1 MESGS
6 LAGNAGTPQG
16 LIAYFR
22 RMLRQILLIV
32 FILIGLTGF
41 GQNLSPNA
49 SVSLITCGPGND
61 LYATFGHSALHV
73 NDPVSGVD
81 KVYNYGTFDFNTPN
95 FYMKFA
101 RGKLD
106 YYLHVT
112 DFRRFASTYV
122 REGRWVYRQEL
133 NLSKEQIVKLYNL
146 LEENAKPEN
155 RAYKYDFFYDNCS
168 TRIRD
173 ILEKAL
179 GNKLKYPQTKAQPDT
194 TFRQLIDIYLETHPW
209 SDLGIDLALGA
220 PCDKVASWREKMFL
234 PDYLMKNMGK
244 SDVLVDGK
252 SLSLI
257 KNENLVLPENPQI
270 INHEKK
276 NIGWL
281 FWGAFVIIGLASI
294 FIRTQALKWFDII
307 LYSAI
312 GILGILILLLWF
324 ATDHGATKWNFNILW
339 ALPSWLLAP
348 YFLLRSINSNFF
360 KVHAMAMFAL
370 VVFWILIPQNL
381 HAVTVPLIL
390 ILGIRSWTWN
400 KYFFQKAKK

>member
-1 MESGS
+1 
-6 LAGNAGTPQG
+6 
-16 LIAYFR
+16 
-22 RMLRQILLIV
+22 MLRQILLTV
-32 FILIGLTGF
+32 SVVLSLNGF
-41 GQNLSPNA
+41 GQKLSPNTT
-49 SVSLITCGPGND
+49 VSLITCGPGND

-73 NDPVSGVD
+73 NDPGSGID

-95 FYMKFA
+95 FYTKFA

-133 NLSKEQIVKLYNL
+133 HLNEEQVKKLYNL

-179 GNKLKYPQTKAQPDT
+179 GEKLNYPVQKAEPDT
-194 TFRQLIDIYLETHPW
+194 TFRQLLDIYLDKHPW

-234 PDYLMKNMGK
+234 PDYLMNNMGNAK
-244 SDVLVDGK
+244 VIIGGEQLPFVK
-252 SLSLI
+252 
-257 KNENLVLPENPQI
+257 KENLVIQENPQI
-270 INHEKK
+270 INQDDED
-276 NIGWL
+276 IGGL
-281 FWGAFVIIGLASI
+281 FWAAFVIIALAS
-294 FIRTQALKWFDII
+294 FFVRPHALKWFDII
-307 LYSAI
+307 LFLAV
-312 GILGILILLLWF
+312 GILGVLILLLWF
-324 ATDHGATKWNFNILW
+324 ATDHSATKLNFNILW

-348 YFLLRSINSNFF
+348 FFLLRSGSSNFF
-360 KVHAMAMFAL
+360 KVHALAMFAL

-400 KYFFQKAKK
+400 KYLFQKAKK